1 MLSDKEINKIIES
14 FSMIVCGY
22 AFMWM
27 EDGNIRITGLNKPN
41 HALVI
46 CPNGE
51 VLETNMDDVE
61 GKLQSLFLPSKIQ
74 NLLLPQL
81 KKQKEMATSSKEIE
95 VFWNRYSTEGVKKG
109 IVYVGACQS
118 DNEGLL
124 RSVRQ
129 SQE

>member
-61 GKLQSLFLPSKIQ
+61 GNS
-74 NLLLPQL
+74 
-81 KKQKEMATSSKEIE
+81 
-95 VFWNRYSTEGVKKG
+95 NRYFYPLKYRTYFCLNLKNRKKWQQVVKRSKSFG
-109 IVYVGACQS
+109 IAIPPRV
-118 DNEGLL
+118 
-124 RSVRQ
+124 
-129 SQE
+129 